1 MILES
6 LEELLELRLRA
17 CLINEVLQVDLILAH
32 VLVVWIEEYLG
43 NLEPEFIE
51 VIFLKKVLEME
62 QLLRGSK
69 VLGVAQLLESEASVR
84 RRLE

>member
-62 QLLRGSK
+62 QLLGGCK
-69 VLGVAQLLESEASVR
+69 VLGVTQLLESEASVR